1 MINIDCNKKIP
12 AILNDRETDIPFVT
26 SCGMIIIENK
36 IEGIATCMLN
46 GKE

>member
-1 MINIDCNKKIP
+1 MINIDCNKKIFV
-12 AILNDRETDIPFVT
+12 IFNDREIDILFVI

-36 IEGIATCMLN
+36 IEGIVICMFN